1 MSLNQS
7 RASAASTKDGDAV
20 RTAIVSGGAGGI
32 GREVCRRMAEKG
44 YIVVV
49 ADADRDAATTV
60 ADGLPTVSHGEHQ
73 PFAGDLTDSGLNRAL
88 AEFATGIA
96 PIGVVVNA
104 VGISPKKNGEKIR
117 LSDLDDATWNSVLA
131 VNLSVPFFLM
141 REASRLMPT
150 DGTASIV
157 NLLSITAKTGT
168 GGPRD
173 SHFSPFLPSTAAY
186 GATKA
191 GLHNLTVS
199 LAHELADSKIRVNGV
214 APGYV
219 RTPMMGSVP
228 VDQRLLS
235 TVPMN
240 RFAEPEEVVDAI
252 AFLASD
258 RASYI
263 TGTSLDVNGGW
274 VTC

>member
-1 MSLNQS
+1 MSLNPS
-7 RASAASTKDGDAV
+7 PVSAARTNDGDAA

-32 GREVCRRMAEKG
+32 GRAVCRRMAEDG

-49 ADADRDAATTV
+49 ADADRDAAKSV
-60 ADGLPTVSHGEHQ
+60 ADGLPSVSDGEHQ
-73 PFAGDLTDSGLNRAL
+73 PFAGDLTDPGLNRAL
-88 AEFATGIA
+88 AEFATKIA
-96 PIGVVVNA
+96 PIGPVVNA
-104 VGISPKKNGEKIR
+104 VGISPKNKGEKIGLR
-117 LSDLDDATWNSVLA
+117 DLDDATWNSVLA
-131 VNLSVPFFLM
+131 VNLSAPFFLM

-173 SHFSPFLPSTAAY
+173 SHFSPFLPSTPAY

-191 GLHNLTVS
+191 ALHNLTVS

-219 RTPMMGSVP
+219 RTPMMRSVP
-228 VDQRLLS
+228 VDERLLS
-235 TVPMN
+235 MVPMN
-240 RFAEPEEVVDAI
+240 RFAEPKEVVDAI

-263 TGTSLDVNGGW
+263 TGSSLDVTGGW